1 MYIVIILKT
10 IFLYLFIMVGFR
22 IMGKKE
28 VGQLNVIDL
37 IVSILIAELAALS
50 LETAEQSL
58 LKSIVPITTLI
69 LIQISLSYWSL
80 KDSKVRTILEG
91 RPTVIIKDGKLNFS
105 AMAKIRYSLDDLIL
119 QLREKGYQS
128 IEEVS
133 FVPATLLPKGWTWK
147 RYYDGSGCLLSPEQ
161 KEFMIYDLETNE
173 YKFDKD
179 SDYDFYIVVP
189 DDAGNKLELS
199 QKAYKSLRGIRR
211 RPVDIVV
218 GYESS
223 FDERSKEN
231 TLEKVV
237 KQEGVLLYEK

>member
-80 KDSKVRTILEG
+80 KDNKVRTILEG
-91 RPTVIIKDGKLNFS
+91 RPTVIIKDGKWNFS

-119 QLREKGYQS
+119 QLREKG
-128 IEEVS
+128 
-133 FVPATLLPKGWTWK
+133 
-147 RYYDGSGCLLSPEQ
+147 
-161 KEFMIYDLETNE
+161 
-173 YKFDKD
+173 
-179 SDYDFYIVVP
+179 
-189 DDAGNKLELS
+189 
-199 QKAYKSLRGIRR
+199 
-211 RPVDIVV
+211 
-218 GYESS
+218 
-223 FDERSKEN
+223 
-231 TLEKVV
+231 
-237 KQEGVLLYEK
+237 

>member
-80 KDSKVRTILEG
+80 
-91 RPTVIIKDGKLNFS
+91 PF
-105 AMAKIRYSLDDLIL
+105 
-119 QLREKGYQS
+119 
-128 IEEVS
+128 
-133 FVPATLLPKGWTWK
+133 
-147 RYYDGSGCLLSPEQ
+147 
-161 KEFMIYDLETNE
+161 
-173 YKFDKD
+173 
-179 SDYDFYIVVP
+179 
-189 DDAGNKLELS
+189 
-199 QKAYKSLRGIRR
+199 
-211 RPVDIVV
+211 
-218 GYESS
+218 
-223 FDERSKEN
+223 
-231 TLEKVV
+231 
-237 KQEGVLLYEK
+237 

>member
-91 RPTVIIKDGKLNFS
+91 RPTIIIKDGKLNFS

-133 FVPATLLPKGWTWK
+133 FAILENNGSLSVFEGTHEYSMPLILDGVIDEVVLGEIGKDKGWLM
-147 RYYDGSGCLLSPEQ
+147 RLLDR
-161 KEFMIYDLETNE
+161 KKVRLENV
-173 YKFDKD
+173 
-179 SDYDFYIVVP
+179 FYAFYTKKKTFIITQ
-189 DDAGNKLELS
+189 DELE
-199 QKAYKSLRGIRR
+199 
-211 RPVDIVV
+211 
-218 GYESS
+218 
-223 FDERSKEN
+223 
-231 TLEKVV
+231 
-237 KQEGVLLYEK
+237 